1 MNPKQLMK
9 QVQQMQEQMQQ
20 QMAALR
26 VEGSAGGGMVKAT
39 MNGSKE
45 LLAVAIDKEA
55 VDPNDVE
62 MLQDLVVA
70 AVNEASRKVDEEMQ
84 SSLGAMTGGMKIP
97 GTVLAMTRMTAPPLA
112 NLINE
117 LTKLPGIGGKSASRL
132 AYHILKRPAAEA
144 EALAAAILEVKQKI
158 FRCSIC
164 NNMTDVEPCAI
175 CTDPRRDAV
184 ASSASSRR
192 RSTSR
197 RSSRRAISR
206 ASSTSSSARS
216 RR

>member
-9 QVQQMQEQMQQ
+9 QVQQMQAQMQQ
-20 QMAALR
+20 KMTELR

-84 SSLGAMTGGMKIP
+84 SSIGAMTGGMNIP
-97 GTVLAMTRMTAPPLA
+97 GM
-112 NLINE
+112 
-117 LTKLPGIGGKSASRL
+117 
-132 AYHILKRPAAEA
+132 
-144 EALAAAILEVKQKI
+144 
-158 FRCSIC
+158 F
-164 NNMTDVEPCAI
+164 
-175 CTDPRRDAV
+175 
-184 ASSASSRR
+184 
-192 RSTSR
+192 
-197 RSSRRAISR
+197 
-206 ASSTSSSARS
+206 
-216 RR
+216 